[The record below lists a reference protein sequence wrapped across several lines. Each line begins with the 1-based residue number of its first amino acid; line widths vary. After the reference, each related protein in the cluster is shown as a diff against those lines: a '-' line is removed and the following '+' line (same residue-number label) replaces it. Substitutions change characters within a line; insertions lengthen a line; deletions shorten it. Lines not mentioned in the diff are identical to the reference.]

1 MLYIISLIGIIYGMN
16 CCSINHLVENVEP
29 KSQEVV
35 DQLKNQEGEQITID
49 KLLSL
54 LSKKEKNSYRKT
66 ESGLIIVDKVNGKG
80 DEATAG
86 KMVTVHYTLKLKKY
100 GKIKIIDTSIGRAP
114 FSFTLGAGTIIKG
127 FDEGVAGM
135 KVGGKRKLIIPP
147 KLGYGSREVGNVIP
161 AYAILIFEVELLK
174 VN

>member
-1 MLYIISLIGIIYGMN
+1 MN
-16 CCSINHLVENVEP
+16 GCSINHLVENVEP

-86 KMVTVHYTLKLKKY
+86 KMVTVHY
-100 GKIKIIDTSIGRAP
+100 I
-114 FSFTLGAGTIIKG
+114 
-127 FDEGVAGM
+127 
-135 KVGGKRKLIIPP
+135 
-147 KLGYGSREVGNVIP
+147 
-161 AYAILIFEVELLK
+161 
-174 VN
+174 